1 MIDANK
7 AKHLL
12 EEHEDYLRSKHWFPE
27 TYVKTDGFHFNLRN
41 QLNGCSIVDSY
52 QALHFLYETLREEDE
67 EEDTVKPS
75 LSDEDFLLQHGYE
88 MICNSPME
96 ITSVDDQHV
105 FVSGEAAIILLASL
119 RHQSE

>member
-1 MIDANK
+1 MIDAKK

-12 EEHEDYLRSKHWFPE
+12 AEHEDYFRSKHWFAE
-27 TYVKTDGFHFNLRN
+27 TYVKTDGFHFNIRN

-67 EEDTVKPS
+67 EPDIVKEP
-75 LSDEDFLLQHGYE
+75 LSDEEFLLQHGYE
-88 MICNSPME
+88 LLCKSPME

-105 FVSGEAAIILLASL
+105 FVSGEAALILLASL
-119 RHQSE
+119 RHYAK